1 MGVGK
6 EALHGSSAERGNKSD
21 SPRVW
26 QEWGP
31 MSPRFS
37 FVRALASNRH
47 KSEDAAEVFE
57 RGETLIVVLADGA
70 GGMRGGATASGALV
84 AAVRAAVADPVFA
97 VEDVQYWADLFRV
110 VDAALAKN
118 MVGETTGVVVVLGS
132 RKLIGV
138 STGDSEAWVLRA
150 TEVDDL
156 TRGQHTKQRLGSGR
170 VEPAVFKRAAVSG
183 TLVVAT
189 DGLFNYAAPN
199 VIAPRPAGFR
209 NVRRS
214 VSTAARNHPGL
225 PTAHSRDAKRA
236 ALRRPYIDGCSQR
249 RAECFAKASK
259 R

>member
-1 MGVGK
+1 
-6 EALHGSSAERGNKSD
+6 
-21 SPRVW
+21 
-26 QEWGP
+26 

-37 FVRALASNRH
+37 FVRALASNRP

-57 RGETLIVVLADGA
+57 RGETLILVLADGA
-70 GGMRGGATASGALV
+70 GGMRGGAMASGALV

-110 VDAALAKN
+110 VDVALAKN

-138 STGDSEAWVLRA
+138 GTGDSEAWVLRA

-170 VEPAVFKRAAVSG
+170 VEPAVFERAALSG

-189 DGLFNYAAPN
+189 DGLFKYAAPD
-199 VIAPRPAGFR
+199 VIARI
-209 NVRRS
+209 VRASAIRS
-214 VSTAARNHPGL
+214 AAEELIALVRLRSGTL
-225 PTAHSRDAKRA
+225 ADDVALVLVAAAPTSS
-236 ALRRPYIDGCSQR
+236 DGD
-249 RAECFAKASK
+249 
-259 R
+259 

>member
-1 MGVGK
+1 
-6 EALHGSSAERGNKSD
+6 
-21 SPRVW
+21 
-26 QEWGP
+26 

-57 RGETLIVVLADGA
+57 RGETLILVLADGA
-70 GGMRGGATASGALV
+70 GGMRGGAMASGALV

-156 TRGQHTKQRLGSGR
+156 TRGQQTKQRLGSGR
-170 VEPAVFKRAAVSG
+170 VEPAVFERAALSG

-189 DGLFNYAAPN
+189 DGLFKYAAPD
-199 VIAPRPAGFR
+199 VIARI
-209 NVRRS
+209 VRASAIRIAAEELIGLVRLRS
-214 VSTAARNHPGL
+214 GTLADDVALVLVAAA
-225 PTAHSRDAKRA
+225 PTSS
-236 ALRRPYIDGCSQR
+236 DG
-249 RAECFAKASK
+249 E
-259 R
+259 